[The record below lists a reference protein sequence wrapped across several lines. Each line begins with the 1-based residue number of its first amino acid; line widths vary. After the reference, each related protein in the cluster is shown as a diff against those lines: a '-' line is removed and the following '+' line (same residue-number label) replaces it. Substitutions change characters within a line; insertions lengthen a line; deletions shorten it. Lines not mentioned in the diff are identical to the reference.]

1 MLIYIHTIGNDL
13 IEKGDTKGLI
23 ELILNHDEQII
34 GAEIESDTVG
44 CFQAVISIMFSLQG
58 DHQPIVE
65 KIITCLIKDTSNK
78 ISLRLKVLV
87 CVFNMLVTSQSKL
100 AVIKATFKY
109 ALDSSQVTLL
119 LICLHIFMFS
129 F

>member
-1 MLIYIHTIGNDL
+1 MYCIVLYCYEGNDL

-23 ELILNHDEQII
+23 ELILSHNEQII

-44 CFQAVISIMFSLQG
+44 CFQAVISIMFSLDG
-58 DHQPIVE
+58 DNQDVVD
-65 KIITCLIKDTSNK
+65 KITSCLISNTENK

-87 CVFNMLVTSQSKL
+87 CLFNMLVTSKSKL

-109 ALDSSQVTLL
+109 ALDSSQV
-119 LICLHIFMFS
+119 
-129 F
+129 